1 MKTGKKCCCF
11 YAAIVSFIVIFLI
24 TYITGYTMDS
34 WTLTTWLAAIITV
47 AAAGFCLWCR
57 QKEDEHSLEQ

>member
-1 MKTGKKCCCF
+1 MKAAKKCCCL

-24 TYITGYTMDS
+24 TYFAGYTMDN

-47 AAAGFCLWCR
+47 AAAAFCLWCR
-57 QKEDEHSLEQ
+57 QKEDEQTIEG